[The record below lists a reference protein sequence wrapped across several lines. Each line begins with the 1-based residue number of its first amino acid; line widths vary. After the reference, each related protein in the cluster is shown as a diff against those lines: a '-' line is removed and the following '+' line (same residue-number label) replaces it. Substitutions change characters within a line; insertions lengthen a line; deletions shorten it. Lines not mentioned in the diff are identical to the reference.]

1 MSISRRIFE
10 ALPSLATAIAVLG
23 VAFGVFAYFVDVNVK
38 TSAAWVV
45 VAAIGPLV
53 VCVMLVDMLRRAISE
68 SRSRP
73 PRIVLYLAT
82 QGPQSLH
89 LLLIG
94 SSPLFGQGM
103 SASIYLMEEGFEILI
118 GEGYVLTVQH
128 DQHIQIAVTR
138 LVDGTDAMGR
148 QLASNS
154 PDALRRTIV
163 RPGHQA
169 RGM

>member
-1 MSISRRIFE
+1 MLQRIVE
-10 ALPSLATAIAVLG
+10 ALPSFATAIAVFG
-23 VAFGVFAYFVDVNVK
+23 VAFGVFAYFVGVDVK

-45 VAAIGPLV
+45 VAAIGPLA
-53 VCVMLVDMLRRAISE
+53 VCVMLADMLRRAIAE

-73 PRIVLYLAT
+73 PRIVRYLAT
-82 QGPQSLH
+82 QGPQSQH
-89 LLLIG
+89 LLLID

-103 SASIYLMEEGFEILI
+103 SASIYLMEQGFEILI
-118 GEGYVLTVQH
+118 GEGYVLTVQQ

-138 LVDGTDAMGR
+138 VLDGTGGMWQ
-148 QLASNS
+148 QLAANS
-154 PDALRRTIV
+154 PDALKRTIV